1 MDKTPNEIVTSNL
14 KLIYST
20 GYKPY
25 RMYAYYKTDKMA
37 SDAITL
43 VGGELYYME
52 VVAYNSGGYGSV
64 TFSVEVPNDDETFT
78 PMITVPET

>member
-43 VGGELYYME
+43 V
-52 VVAYNSGGYGSV
+52 VVS
-64 TFSVEVPNDDETFT
+64 FT
-78 PMITVPET
+78 IWKLLHIIQEAMALSLSQLKSQMTMKHSLQ